1 MEILFVF
8 LKWVASFAH
17 MDAETGSK
25 MDLGNLATVICPSIL
40 YARGRD
46 AMRDE
51 TFSGLRV
58 ITTLLEN
65 QDEVFTVPEEFLP
78 ILHDQEYFANSLD
91 LPSKEF
97 LKKCD
102 MYMRLKNSG
111 RSMPGTP
118 YPNQG
123 NTGGGQQQPRYHP
136 INSPTMERPSP
147 GPLFNGSGQPNSD
160 RTGRPQQHQQNNEYY
175 PPPNSPP
182 LPQGIPPPGMLQN
195 VQRNQQA
202 EQWTPAPPSRPN
214 DATGSPKS
222 RPSSFVGPPPRPP
235 PPSESLQTH
244 SYSTAPAMNGNGYPA
259 AASGRQRI

>member
-65 QDEVFTVPEEFLP
+65 QDEIFTVPEEFLP

-102 MYMRLKNSG
+102 TYMRLKSNG
-111 RSMPGTP
+111 RSIPGTP
-118 YPNQG
+118 YQNQG
-123 NTGGGQQQPRYHP
+123 SNGGGQQQPRYP
-136 INSPTMERPSP
+136 INSPTMERPLQ
-147 GPLFNGSGQPNSD
+147 GPLFNGSAPSNSD
-160 RTGRPQQHQQNNEYY
+160 RTGRPQQQQNNEYY
-175 PPPNSPP
+175 PPPSSPP

-202 EQWTPAPPSRPN
+202 EQWTPTPPSRPN
-214 DATGSPKS
+214 DVSGSPKS

-235 PPSESLQTH
+235 PPSESLH
-244 SYSTAPAMNGNGYPA
+244 SYSPAPAINGNTGYPSA
-259 AASGRQRI
+259 TPGRQRI